1 MVVSDADP
9 HGGPARERVGGMPAA
24 PDSKSDYR
32 LRIRAEDLFSGGSA
46 TSAGMTRGANW
57 KGLICAQR
65 KR

>member
-46 TSAGMTRGANW
+46 MSAG
-57 KGLICAQR
+57 
-65 KR
+65 